1 MVKTKTMIYGFA
13 AILVFSL
20 VAGAVVPSLSGGNSA
35 FVKESIISGDTI
47 SASQIMQTYFSSN
60 NGTEDYQNFYEPFLS
75 SLYSENI
82 YINIMWLILP
92 HYLNDQRPTEE
103 SLEQLK
109 GLFTAEVCEND
120 EDGNQTCRFSPVS
133 AEEYLKNLKE
143 TEFYEGIKEIN
154 DEKVIQFLG
163 TGLNVP
169 GDEAFGSIDTVAN
182 YYSETYKSPF
192 NPFSNAGW
200 TGQCTWYV
208 YARVNEVNDQRFQDL
223 PLGDARTWYETAAAK
238 GYSVGQAPAKNSIVV
253 WGGDLQ
259 HVAYVESYDGETITI
274 SEGNASGTSLLKWT
288 TLEKAIQSIRINS
301 GDISWLINRQSN
313 GGGYFIGFIYL
324 DGDVNTDNE

>member
-20 VAGAVVPSLSGGNSA
+20 IAGAVAPSLSGGNSS
-35 FVKESIISGDTI
+35 FVKESIISGDTT
-47 SASQIMQTYFSSN
+47 SASEIMQTYFSSN
-60 NGTEDYQNFYEPFLS
+60 NGAEDYQNFYEPFLS
-75 SLYSENI
+75 ELYSENI
-82 YINIMWLILP
+82 YVNIMWLILP
-92 HYLNDQRPTEE
+92 HYLNDQRPTGE

-109 GLFTAEVCEND
+109 SLFTKEVCED
-120 EDGNQTCRFSPVS
+120 ESQQSCGSVIVS
-133 AEEYLKNLKE
+133 SEEYLENLKK
-143 TEFYEGIKEIN
+143 TDFYKGLENIS
-154 DEKVIQFLG
+154 DENLIQFLG
-163 TGLNVP
+163 TSLYDP
-169 GDEAFGSIDTVAN
+169 GDEGMGSIDFPAN
-182 YYSETYKSPF
+182 YYGETYRSPL

-208 YARVNEVNDQRFQDL
+208 YARVNEVNNKRFQDL

>member
-1 MVKTKTMIYGFA
+1 MKSKL
-13 AILVFSL
+13 LVYSFGALLIFSL
-20 VAGAVVPSLSGGNSA
+20 VAGAIVPSLSGGNSA
-35 FVKESIISGDTI
+35 FVKESIISGNTTT
-47 SASQIMQTYFSSN
+47 ASQIMQTYFSSK
-60 NGTEDYQNFYEPFLS
+60 NGSEDYQNFYEPFLS

-82 YINIMWLILP
+82 YVNIMWLILP
-92 HYLNDQRPTEE
+92 HYLNDRRPTEE
-103 SLEQLK
+103 SLQQLK
-109 GLFTAEVCEND
+109 ILFTDEICEKD
-120 EDGNQTCRFSPVS
+120 EDENQTCRLSSVS
-133 AEEYLKNLKE
+133 AEEYLKNLKNSD
-143 TEFYEGIKEIN
+143 FSEGFEDIS
-154 DEKVIQFLG
+154 DENLIQFLG
-163 TGLNVP
+163 SGLYVP
-169 GDEAFGSIDTVAN
+169 GDEALGTIDTPAN
-182 YYSETYKSPF
+182 YYGETYKSPF

-324 DGDVNTDNE
+324 DGVENTDNE